1 MMLST
6 STLQSIDE
14 DHYLPVFERYPL
26 TIVRAEGSRLWDD
39 QGRSYIDLLAGI
51 AVNSVGH
58 CHPKVVAAVQQQVA
72 RVMHVSNLC
81 LTEPQARLTQQ
92 LTERSGLERAF
103 FSNSGAEAVEAA
115 FKVARKYAHHH
126 GRGGTII
133 SMEGGF
139 HGRTLATAAAGK
151 SQYQQGFDPIPE
163 GFVRVPFNDIDAV
176 KNAVTN
182 QTAAI
187 IVEPVQWE
195 EGIRVAHQEFL
206 AALRLLCDEQN
217 IVLIFDE
224 IQCGMARTG
233 KLFAYQKFGVKP
245 DIITLA
251 KALGGGMPMGA
262 TLVKESVANALNRGD
277 HGTTF
282 GGNPVACAAALA
294 VLTVIEEENL
304 AEQARITGARAMEY
318 LGEQRND
325 VPSIISINGIGL
337 ILGVQ
342 LNRPA
347 RPFVEKLLDHGVL
360 ASAVGGDTIRLV
372 PPLNISWEAMKEGID
387 ILLEVLKISLDEQI
401 TRSS

>member
-1 MMLST
+1 MIPSAT
-6 STLQSIDE
+6 TLQSIDE
-14 DHYLPVFERYPL
+14 DHYLPVFKRYPL
-26 TIVRAEGSRLWDD
+26 TIVRGEGSYIWDD

-72 RVMHVSNLC
+72 QVMHVSNLC
-81 LTEPQARLTQQ
+81 LTEPQVLLTQQ

-115 FKVARKYAHHH
+115 FKIARKYAHHH
-126 GRGGTII
+126 GRGGTIL

-151 SQYQQGFDPIPE
+151 PQYQQGFDPIPE
-163 GFVRVPFNDIDAV
+163 GFVRVPFNDIKAIRSTVND
-176 KNAVTN
+176 

-195 EGIRVAHQEFL
+195 GGIRVAHQEFL
-206 AALRLLCDEQN
+206 ADLRQLCDEQN

-251 KALGGGMPMGA
+251 KALGGGMPIGA
-262 TLVKESVANALNRGD
+262 TLVKQAIAEALNRGD

-282 GGNPVACAAALA
+282 GGNPVACMAALA
-294 VLTVIEEENL
+294 VLAVIEDENL
-304 AEQARITGARAMEY
+304 AEQARNTGAQAMEY
-318 LGEQRND
+318 IGDECNE
-325 VPSIISINGIGL
+325 VSAVISINGIGL
-337 ILGVQ
+337 MLGVQ
-342 LNRPA
+342 LNQPA
-347 RPFVEKLLDHGVL
+347 RLIVEKLLDHGVI
-360 ASAVGGDTIRLV
+360 ASAVGGDTVRLV
-372 PPLNISWEAMKEGID
+372 PPLNISWETFKEGID
-387 ILLEVLKISLDEQI
+387 ILLSVIKITAFS
-401 TRSS
+401 

>member
-1 MMLST
+1 MMPSAT
-6 STLQSIDE
+6 TLQSIDE
-14 DHYLPVFERYPL
+14 DHYLPVFKRYPL
-26 TIVRAEGSRLWDD
+26 TIIRGEGSHLWDD

-72 RVMHVSNLC
+72 QVMHVSNLC
-81 LTEPQARLTQQ
+81 LTEPQVRLTQQ
-92 LTERSGLERAF
+92 LTEQSGLERAF

-115 FKVARKYAHHH
+115 FKIARKYAHHH

-151 SQYQQGFDPIPE
+151 PQYQQGFDPIPE

-195 EGIRVAHQEFL
+195 EGIRVAYQEFL
-206 AALRLLCDEQN
+206 TDLRQLCDEQN

-251 KALGGGMPMGA
+251 KALGGGIPIGA
-262 TLVKESVANALNRGD
+262 TLVEQSVANALSRGD

-294 VLTVIEEENL
+294 VLAVIDEENL
-304 AEQARITGARAMEY
+304 VEQTRTTGARAIEY
-318 LGEQRND
+318 LSDQ
-325 VPSIISINGIGL
+325 SSQISSVIGINGMGL
-337 ILGVQ
+337 MLGIQ
-342 LNRPA
+342 LNRSA
-347 RPFVEKLLDHGVL
+347 RPIVEALLDHGVI

-372 PPLNISWEAMKEGID
+372 PPLNISWEELKEGID
-387 ILLEVLKISLDEQI
+387 TLLKVVKISHDE
-401 TRSS
+401 

>member
-1 MMLST
+1 MIPSN
-6 STLQSIDE
+6 STLKSIDE
-14 DHYLPVFERYPL
+14 DHYLPVFKRYPL
-26 TIVRAEGSRLWDD
+26 TIVRGEGAHIWDD

-72 RVMHVSNLC
+72 QVMHVSNLC
-81 LTEPQARLTQQ
+81 LTEPQVLLTQQ
-92 LTERSGLERAF
+92 LTVRSGLERTF

-115 FKVARKYAHHH
+115 FKIARKYAHRH

-139 HGRTLATAAAGK
+139 HGRTLATTAAGK
-151 SQYQQGFDPIPE
+151 PQYQQGFAPLPE
-163 GFVRVPFNDIDAV
+163 GFIRVPFNDMDAIKHV
-176 KNAVTN
+176 VSN

-195 EGIRVAHQEFL
+195 GGIRVAHQEFL
-206 AALRLLCDEQN
+206 VALRQLCDEQN

-251 KALGGGMPMGA
+251 KALGGGMPIGA
-262 TLVKESVANALNRGD
+262 TLVKQSVADALNRGD

-294 VLTVIEEENL
+294 VLAVIEEENL
-304 AEQARITGARAMEY
+304 ADQARVTGARATAY
-318 LGEQRND
+318 LSERSSQI
-325 VPSIISINGIGL
+325 SSINGMGL
-337 ILGVQ
+337 MLGVQ
-342 LNRPA
+342 LHQPA
-347 RPFVEKLLDHGVL
+347 RPVAEKLLEHGVI
-360 ASAVGGDTIRLV
+360 ASAVGGDTVRLV
-372 PPLNISWEAMKEGID
+372 PPLNIPWETMKEGID
-387 ILLEVLKISLDEQI
+387 ALLEVISV
-401 TRSS
+401 S

>member
-1 MMLST
+1 MMPSAT
-6 STLQSIDE
+6 TLQSIDE
-14 DHYLPVFERYPL
+14 DHYLPVFKRYPL
-26 TIVRAEGSRLWDD
+26 TIVRGEGSHLWDD

-72 RVMHVSNLC
+72 QVMHVSNLC
-81 LTEPQARLTQQ
+81 LTEPQVRLTQQ
-92 LTERSGLERAF
+92 LTEQSGLERAF

-115 FKVARKYAHHH
+115 FKIARKYAHHH

-151 SQYQQGFDPIPE
+151 PQYQQGFDPIPE

-195 EGIRVAHQEFL
+195 EGIRVAYQEFL
-206 AALRLLCDEQN
+206 TDLRQLCDEQN

-251 KALGGGMPMGA
+251 KALGGGIPIGA
-262 TLVKESVANALNRGD
+262 TLVEQSVANALSRGD

-294 VLTVIEEENL
+294 VLAVIDEENL
-304 AEQARITGARAMEY
+304 VEQTRTTGARAIEY
-318 LGEQRND
+318 LSDQ
-325 VPSIISINGIGL
+325 SSQISSVIGINGMGL
-337 ILGVQ
+337 MLGIQ
-342 LNRPA
+342 LNRSA
-347 RPFVEKLLDHGVL
+347 RPIVEALLDHGVI

-372 PPLNISWEAMKEGID
+372 PPLNISWEELKEGID
-387 ILLEVLKISLDEQI
+387 TLLKVVKISHDE
-401 TRSS
+401 